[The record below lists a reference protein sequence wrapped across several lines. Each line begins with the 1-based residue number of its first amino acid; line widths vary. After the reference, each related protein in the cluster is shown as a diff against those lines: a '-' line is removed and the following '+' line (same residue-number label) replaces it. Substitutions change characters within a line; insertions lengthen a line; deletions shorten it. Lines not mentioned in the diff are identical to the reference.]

1 MCPRGV
7 TTSRSTQAKQ
17 TIVPKLWLLL
27 VGVNQYQDEQL
38 PSLRYSAIDCQV
50 LAEALAGA
58 TKEQFPQKQ
67 VKIYHDFA
75 NQLPLLA
82 TVRESLDQIAADAQ
96 PIDTVLFYFSG
107 HGMLQ
112 PNTQEAFL
120 CLADTQK
127 DNLEETGLPVK
138 ELLAQ
143 LSKSGAQNQLV
154 WLDACHSGGMTLR
167 GLNPTPQL
175 VEVLQRNASKGK
187 GFYALLSCDVNQ
199 QSWEFPELG
208 HGVFTYYLMRGLN
221 GDAADAQG
229 VIVADG
235 LYRYV
240 YHQTLQYI
248 DKTNQQLRLINQ
260 QKRGK
265 GDSQIFSEY
274 PLQTPKRIVEGVGE
288 LILGSL
294 PAIAE
299 SNPPR
304 LALVIEGFSGS
315 QTTLDLSKV
324 LVDAGDFDLEYL
336 PASRETTAK
345 DIRAKIQECLGS
357 SSQQKQDE
365 LGGRRRES
373 EAQGRGEKPVFAN
386 EMDESSFPKQIV
398 NSVEKSQKKT
408 KFYLNNSPRS
418 SVSMP
423 HHPLQEAATVLL
435 YLRGRLEETPTGE
448 AALLISDDIWI
459 SRSWLRQQFRRSQIA
474 QQIIILDFPVVATT
488 VSSLKDWVEDLQLE
502 SEKGQCIIAAACPK
516 DNPEHFAQ
524 TLIDTLKSPNKPAG
538 LSVAGWITQLQVQLA
553 AQTQRAPFL
562 PLHFWLS
569 GTQGVIEIIPATTGA
584 RSHKKSTLDLKICPY
599 RGLRAFA
606 EEDTQ
611 YFFGRES
618 LTQHL
623 ISHLGHQSFLAV
635 VGASGSGKSSVV
647 QAGLIAQL
655 RPGKQLPGSDS
666 WLIRNL
672 RPGARPLEELARRLG
687 EGTRGQG
694 GIVGEVSSSS
704 PQLVLEGMLYQGVE
718 GFVYWLRSRPEPVV
732 VLVVDQFEELFTL
745 APSEDRQRFLDL
757 LLGAMEYA
765 SDKFKL
771 VITLRADFIASCLEV
786 PAMATLLQ
794 ESSVLVPPN
803 LSDRDYRRVIIN
815 PAEQVNL
822 KVEPELV
829 EVLLQELS
837 YSAGDL
843 PLLEF
848 VLEQLWEFRQEGELT
863 LTAYQQ
869 QVGGIK
875 GALER
880 KAQAVYES
888 LDNQAKECARWIFLS
903 LTQLG
908 EGTEDT
914 RRRVLKSELVV
925 QKYPAALVERTLQA
939 LTTAKLVVVNLDEE
953 EGSSRG
959 EGDKG
964 DAMIVALPA
973 SAVTIEVAHEI
984 LIRHWSTLRW
994 WLEEN
999 RSRLRSQ
1006 RQIEQAAALWKH
1018 HHEQTEF
1025 LLQGSRLVEAE
1036 DIYIKYTDELSQ
1048 DVQRFIAA
1056 CLDERKRQQFEQK
1069 KRLRQA
1075 QRAVA
1080 VISVLGIAASGFG
1093 GLAYFQKQA
1102 AQLREISA
1110 LNASSEALLLS
1121 NQQLEA
1127 LIASVKAGREIKQV
1141 SAAKDIQ
1148 LATVAT
1154 LQQAVIQTQ
1163 ELNRLQGHSQQVNAI
1178 SYSPDGKTLASASD
1192 DRTIKIWGGNGKLIN
1207 TISDNKNSFTYLAFS
1222 PDSQFIAAN
1231 TDKTIKLYTLDG
1243 KLIQTFTGHNDIATT
1258 VVFSP
1263 DGKTLV
1269 SASRDKTIK
1278 LWRIDGSLIKTL
1290 NAHNGWVNTV
1300 SFSPDGQVIAS
1311 GGEDNLVKLWQIA
1324 DGKLLQTLIGHQERI
1339 TCVKFSPDGKIIAAA
1354 SGDKTIN
1361 LWNRQGKLLQTIEG
1375 HTNQIS
1381 SISFS
1386 PDGQLLAAADAE
1398 AILKIWSNKD
1408 KSQIEYTLKQ
1418 TLKGHGAQINDI
1430 SFSPDGKMIASASA
1444 DKTVKLWQV
1453 DNSPKNQD
1461 EDSFYSVT
1469 FSPDN
1474 KMFAAAGWDG
1484 TIKIWHKNGD
1494 FLKSISGNKQVIY
1507 AVDFSPDDEIL
1518 ATASDDKTI
1527 KLWNI
1532 ANGSL
1537 LNTLTGHT
1545 ERVTSISFSADGKM
1559 LASGSADKTIKL
1571 WQLAEGKLLQTFK
1584 GHTNEITSVNFSAD
1598 GKMLASGSYDN
1609 AVKIWRLDGSVVR
1622 TLQGNELAIA
1632 SVKFSPDNTILA
1644 AASLDNT
1651 IKLWNV
1657 ADGNLINTLAGHAGG
1672 VTSLS
1677 FLPNSQ
1683 ILASGSADATIK
1695 LWNTSDSTLL
1705 KTLLGHP
1712 GKVNSISFSSDGKA
1726 LISAGEDAGVKLW
1739 NLDLDDLKRRGCLQ
1753 IKDYLQN
1760 NPNVNQS
1767 DRNICNK

>member
-7 TTSRSTQAKQ
+7 NTSRSTPAKQ
-17 TIVPKLWLLL
+17 TIAPKLWLLL

-38 PSLRYSAIDCQV
+38 PSLRYSAVDCQV

-58 TKEQFPQKQ
+58 TKEQFPQRQ

-75 NQLPLLA
+75 NQLPLLV
-82 TVRESLDQIAADAQ
+82 TVRESLRQIAADAQ

-127 DNLEETGLPVK
+127 DSLEQTGLPVK
-138 ELLAQ
+138 ELLTQ

-167 GLNPTPQL
+167 GAIAEPLLNPTPQL
-175 VEVLQRNASKGK
+175 VDALQRNATKGK

-221 GDAADAQG
+221 GDAADTQG
-229 VIVADG
+229 VIFADG

-265 GDSQIFSEY
+265 GDTQIFSEY

-288 LILGSL
+288 LLLGSI
-294 PAIAE
+294 PAIAQ
-299 SNPPR
+299 SHSSR
-304 LALVIEGFSGS
+304 IALVIEGFSGY
-315 QTTLDLSKV
+315 QATLDLSKV
-324 LVDAGDFDLEYL
+324 LVNAGDFELEYL
-336 PASRETTAK
+336 PRSGETTAK
-345 DIRAKIQECLGS
+345 DIRSAIQECLGS
-357 SSQQKQDE
+357 VNQ
-365 LGGRRRES
+365 RRHEIIE
-373 EAQGRGEKPVFAN
+373 EASTVF
-386 EMDESSFPKQIV
+386 
-398 NSVEKSQKKT
+398 
-408 KFYLNNSPRS
+408 
-418 SVSMP
+418 
-423 HHPLQEAATVLL
+423 L
-435 YLRGRLEETPTGE
+435 YLRGSLEETPTGE
-448 AALLISDDIWI
+448 AALLISEDIWL
-459 SRSWLRQQFRRSQIA
+459 SRSWLRQQLRRSQIA
-474 QQIIILDFPVVATT
+474 QQIIILDFPAVATA
-488 VSSLKDWVEDLQLE
+488 VSSLKEWVEDLQLE
-502 SEKGQCIIAAACPK
+502 SETGQCIIAATSPK
-516 DNPEHFAQ
+516 DNSEFFAQ
-524 TLIDTLKSPNKPAG
+524 TLIETLKNVNKAAG

-553 AQTQRAPFL
+553 SQIQSTPFL

-584 RSHKKSTLDLKICPY
+584 RSYKKAALDLKICPY
-599 RGLRAFA
+599 RGLKAFA
-606 EEDTQ
+606 EEDAQ

-623 ISHLGHQSFLAV
+623 ISQIAHKSFLAV

-655 RPGKQLPGSDS
+655 RPGNCLAGSDS
-666 WLIRNL
+666 WLIKSL

-687 EGTRGQG
+687 GDTETRRRSDAGTRREGNK
-694 GIVGEVSSSS
+694 EENATSS
-704 PQLVLEGMLYQGVE
+704 PDLVLEGMLYQGVE
-718 GFVYWLRSRPEPVV
+718 GFVYWLRSRPESVV

-745 APSEDRQRFLDL
+745 APIEDRQRFLEL
-757 LLGAMEYA
+757 VLGAIEYA

-786 PAMATLLQ
+786 SALANLLQ
-794 ESSVLVPPN
+794 ESSVLVPPH

-815 PAEQVNL
+815 PAEQVSL

-829 EVLLQELS
+829 EVLVQELNH
-837 YSAGDL
+837 SAGDL

-863 LTAYQQ
+863 LAAYQQ

-888 LDNQAKECARWIFLS
+888 LDSQAQDCARWIFLS

-939 LTTAKLVVVNLDEE
+939 LTAAKLVVVNLEE
-953 EGSSRG
+953 EGSMRDAGMRG
-959 EGDKG
+959 DGDAKMGRYGDEGD
-964 DAMIVALPA
+964 ALISSSSNLSLKSLRVFASDSLPVSPNA

-1006 RQIEQAAALWKH
+1006 RQIEQAAALWKYN
-1018 HHEQTEF
+1018 HEQADF
-1025 LLQGSRLVEAE
+1025 LLHGIRLAEAE
-1036 DIYIKYTDELSQ
+1036 EIYVKYTEELSQ
-1048 DVQRFIAA
+1048 DVQHFIAA
-1056 CLDERKRQQFEQK
+1056 CLEARQRQQFEQK

-1075 QRAVA
+1075 QKAVA

-1127 LIASVKAGREIKQV
+1127 LIASVKAGREVKQV
-1141 SAAKDIQ
+1141 FAPAKDIQ

-1154 LQQAVIQTQ
+1154 LQQAVEQTQ
-1163 ELNRLQGHSQQVNAI
+1163 ELNRLQGHSQQVNAV
-1178 SYSPDGKTLASASD
+1178 SFSPDSKIIASASD
-1192 DRTIKIWGGNGKLIN
+1192 DGTIKFWSLNGKLIN
-1207 TISDNKNSFTYLAFS
+1207 TISDSKNRFTYLDFS
-1222 PDSQFIAAN
+1222 PNGQFIVASTA
-1231 TDKTIKLYTLDG
+1231 KYLKLYTTIDG
-1243 KLIQTFTGHNDIATT
+1243 KLIKTFSGHTDI
-1258 VVFSP
+1258 VNSIDFSP
-1263 DGKTLV
+1263 DGKKLV

-1278 LWRIDGSLIKTL
+1278 LWRIDGSLIKSW

-1300 SFSPDGQVIAS
+1300 SFSADGQVIAS

-1324 DGKLLQTLIGHQERI
+1324 DGKLLQTMKGHKERV
-1339 TCVKFSPDGKIIAAA
+1339 TCVKFSPDGQIIASA
-1354 SGDKTIN
+1354 SGDKTIKF
-1361 LWNRQGKLLQTIEG
+1361 WNRQGENLQTIEG
-1375 HTNQIS
+1375 NTNQIN

-1386 PDGQLLAAADAE
+1386 PDGQLLAAGDAD
-1398 AILKIWSNKD
+1398 AILKIWNIKD
-1408 KSQIEYTLKQ
+1408 KSGIEYKINQNLR
-1418 TLKGHGAQINDI
+1418 GHGAQINYI
-1430 SFSPDGKMIASASA
+1430 SFSPDGKIIASASV
-1444 DKTVKLWQV
+1444 DKTVKLWRV
-1453 DNSPKNQD
+1453 TNSKQTQD
-1461 EDSFYSVT
+1461 EGSFYSVSV
-1469 FSPDN
+1469 SPDN
-1474 KMFAAAGWDG
+1474 KMLAAAGWDG
-1484 TIKIWHKNGD
+1484 TIKIWESNRK
-1494 FLKSISGNKQVIY
+1494 FIKSISGNKQIIY
-1507 AVDFSPDDEIL
+1507 AVDFSPNSKII
-1518 ATASDDKTI
+1518 AAASDDKTI

-1532 ANGSL
+1532 ANGAIL
-1537 LNTLTGHT
+1537 QTLTGHT
-1545 ERVTSISFSADGKM
+1545 ARVTSISFSPDGKM

-1571 WQLAEGKLLQTFK
+1571 WQIGDGKLLQTFK
-1584 GHTNEITSVNFSAD
+1584 GHTDEITSISFSAD

-1609 AVKIWRLDGSVVR
+1609 TVKVWKLDGSLVR
-1622 TLQGNELAIA
+1622 SLQGNRLAIA

-1657 ADGNLINTLAGHAGG
+1657 ADGTLISTLAGHTGG
-1672 VTSLS
+1672 VNSLS

-1683 ILASGSADATIK
+1683 ILASGSADNTIK
-1695 LWNTSDSTLL
+1695 LWNISDANGGKLGTLL

-1712 GKVNSISFSSDGKA
+1712 GKINSISFSPDGKT
-1726 LISAGEDAGVKLW
+1726 LISASEDAGVRLW
-1739 NLDLDDLKRRGCLQ
+1739 DLDLDELRRRGCLQ

-1760 NPNVNQS
+1760 NPNVSQS
-1767 DRNICNK
+1767 DRNICKD